1 MSVNDMQEWI
11 LLLQKLVQDL
21 ENSKLL
27 LLCKKRSLECRTRLR
42 LGQQHP
48 GNQCK
53 CTEDKNFYP
62 SLSMLMNQKNPF
74 LHCIFQTANL
84 YSFCFYVPGQGK
96 HRAEPR
102 RPAAGWLVMLY
113 STAPVPRSYGIWHF
127 LQGEPSIPRFPALR
141 YSNELSGRPY
151 TGYSLPDKHQ

>member
-27 LLCKKRSLECRTRLR
+27 LLCKKRSPECRTRLR

-53 CTEDKNFYP
+53 CAEDKNFYP

-84 YSFCFYVPGQGK
+84 YSCSSSASG
-96 HRAEPR
+96 R
-102 RPAAGWLVMLY
+102 RSPARQPVVGNRPKARKR
-113 STAPVPRSYGIWHF
+113 STAHDLFF
-127 LQGEPSIPRFPALR
+127 LICIVCG
-141 YSNELSGRPY
+141 
-151 TGYSLPDKHQ
+151 